1 MDDLEL
7 AALLCSRLCHDLVSP
22 VGAVINGVEVMGE
35 DDDPEML
42 EHAVKLIASSA
53 ESASAKLKFLR
64 VAFGSASTMGDEMS
78 VDELQKF
85 ATDVIPT
92 PRISM
97 EWAISASSLPKDLAR
112 LLLNMILI
120 SFDTLPRGG
129 VITVG
134 GSGFTLELTCDGTGA
149 RMDEEVEALMQAGDR
164 HPETP
169 RESVPFLAGRL
180 SQAAGL
186 TLRTDKMPDSIRI
199 SAT

>member
-22 VGAVINGVEVMGE
+22 VGAVINGVEVMEE

-64 VAFGSASTMGDEMS
+64 IAFGSASTMGDEMS
-78 VDELQKF
+78 VDELQKLS
-85 ATDVIPT
+85 TDVIPT

-97 EWAISASSLPKDLAR
+97 EWSIGASSLPKDRTR

-134 GSGFTLELTCDGTGA
+134 GSGETLEITCDGTGA
-149 RMDEEVEALMQAGDR
+149 RMDEEVEALMQATDR

-169 RESVPFLAGRL
+169 RESVPYLAGRL
-180 SQAAGL
+180 SQASGL
-186 TLRTDKMPDSIRI
+186 TLKIDRMPDSIRI